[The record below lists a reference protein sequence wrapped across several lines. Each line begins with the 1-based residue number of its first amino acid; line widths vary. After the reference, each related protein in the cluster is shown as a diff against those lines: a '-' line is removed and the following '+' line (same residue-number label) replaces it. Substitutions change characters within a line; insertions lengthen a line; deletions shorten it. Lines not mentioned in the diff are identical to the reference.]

1 MAVENDPEEQRVYA
15 RWLDWGSRLG
25 LATLVG
31 TFVVYVLGLL
41 TPVVPVEQLPRL
53 WTLPLDRFLEVTG
66 APSGWGWLGKIGH
79 GDYLGLVGVA
89 ILCLTTLVCYAR
101 LSMVLVRRGE
111 RLAAAIVFAQI
122 LVLLAAASG
131 FLAGGGH

>member
-1 MAVENDPEEQRVYA
+1 MAVENNPEEERVYA

-25 LATLVG
+25 LVTLVG

-41 TPVVPVEQLPRL
+41 APVVPVEELPRL
-53 WTLPLDRFLEVTG
+53 WTLPLDRFLQETG
-66 APSGWGWLGKIGH
+66 APSGWAWLSKVGH

-101 LSMVLVRRGE
+101 LSIVLVRHGE